1 MFKKKDELKLIIFVS
16 QGLTLSTASLVNISY
31 LKLICTVVNM
41 CGQDAQDT
49 HSFSF
54 SANTD
59 GNSEEDETYRADA
72 CTHQAFTVKVHGLL
86 GLVKLK

>member
-1 MFKKKDELKLIIFVS
+1 
-16 QGLTLSTASLVNISY
+16 
-31 LKLICTVVNM
+31 M

-86 GLVKLK
+86 GLVIKLK